1 MRAGSP
7 PSPSPSPSSP
17 PPSHGRRLARDA
29 GGAVVIEYTMLL
41 IFVAL
46 PIAFGLTAGGV
57 MMLKEY
63 RMARDLI
70 LLPVP

>member
-1 MRAGSP
+1 MDHNEVVAST
-7 PSPSPSPSSP
+7 PSTT
-17 PPSHGRRLARDA
+17 RRLVRES
-29 GGAVVIEYTMLL
+29 GGAIVVEYTMLL

-46 PIAFGLTAGGV
+46 PIVAGLTAGGV